1 MKRIKLKFQK
11 DLIYQIAL
19 LQVKG
24 IGPSILRKMLL
35 QFESAENIMLADKA
49 DFIEKNL
56 YHPKLYNKIK
66 ESKTLIDYA
75 VKELDFC
82 NRNNIHVISYNDPEF
97 PYRLKEC
104 NDAPQILFCKGK
116 ESLNKK
122 RILSIVGTRRPSP
135 YGLQICKALCEAL
148 SYYDTTIVSGLAH
161 GIDYNAHCFAMK
173 NQLPTFAVL
182 GHGHKHIYPSNHV
195 NTANEIM
202 NNGLLVSEYCSMVK
216 PSKYTFPKRNRII
229 AGISDAT
236 LVVESPLK
244 GGSMITAR
252 IANSYNK
259 DVFAIPGNIFSEK
272 SAGCNHLIKNNEA
285 HLIDSAN
292 ELVRMM
298 DWEKENVA
306 IKNKFKNFNKLT
318 EDEMKIIS
326 FLQKS
331 GRSTIDE
338 ICSELH
344 ETINELHFRLT
355 QLEIKGIIQQ
365 HPGKIFHY
373 IG

>member
-1 MKRIKLKFQK
+1 
-11 DLIYQIAL
+11 
-19 LQVKG
+19 
-24 IGPSILRKMLL
+24 
-35 QFESAENIMLADKA
+35 
-49 DFIEKNL
+49 
-56 YHPKLYNKIK
+56 
-66 ESKTLIDYA
+66 
-75 VKELDFC
+75 
-82 NRNNIHVISYNDPEF
+82 
-97 PYRLKEC
+97 
-104 NDAPQILFCKGK
+104 
-116 ESLNKK
+116 
-122 RILSIVGTRRPSP
+122 
-135 YGLQICKALCEAL
+135 
-148 SYYDTTIVSGLAH
+148 
-161 GIDYNAHCFAMK
+161 
-173 NQLPTFAVL
+173 
-182 GHGHKHIYPSNHV
+182 
-195 NTANEIM
+195 M

-236 LVVESPLK
+236 LIVESPLK

-272 SAGCNHLIKNNEA
+272 SAGCNHLVKNNEA

-298 DWEKENVA
+298 EWEKENVA